1 MLQFSKILESRDEWK
16 TKAVQRANKIREYR
30 KTIKR
35 NHEQL
40 EILKKRVLE
49 LEQIADDSKKNKS
62 QQQLVMLLT

>member
-30 KTIKR
+30 KAIKQ

-40 EILKKRVLE
+40 EILKKRALE

-62 QQQLVMLLT
+62 QQ

>member
-30 KTIKR
+30 KAIKQ

-62 QQQLVMLLT
+62 QQ